1 MSEQNPYQPPAAN
14 IEMAVSPGQL
24 SGAKGVSVGR
34 GLSWYGEG
42 FDLFKQNPWI
52 WILNIVLF
60 FIIMSVMSVVPFVS
74 ILTSLLYP
82 VFVGGLIL
90 GCRDLDEG
98 NELNVS
104 HVFAGFQHRTGTLI
118 GLGAINMGLSI
129 LFVAVIFG
137 VMIAVGS
144 LDFEAMETGQ
154 MSDAQAM
161 SMALAVLVGMLFM
174 IPLIMLFWFAPTL
187 VVLNDDI
194 GIIEAMKLSFMG
206 CLKNIL
212 PFLIYGIVG
221 IILMVLATIPLAL
234 GWLILAP
241 VFLGTVYAG
250 YKDIYLE

>member
-14 IEMAVSPGQL
+14 IEMSAPVGQL
-24 SGAKGVSVGR
+24 SGAKGVAVGR

-118 GLGAINMGLSI
+118 GLGAINMVLSI
-129 LFVAVIFG
+129 LFVAIIFG
-137 VMIAVGS
+137 VMIAMGS
-144 LDFEAMETGQ
+144 LNFEAMETGQ
-154 MSDAQAM
+154 MSDEQALSM
-161 SMALAVLVGMLFM
+161 SLAVLIGMLFM
-174 IPLIMLFWFAPTL
+174 FHNINPYSSFLLVTVHGSVKLIDKYLLFGSGIGNAGAYEKEKNKKTSWECKMGEFH
-187 VVLNDDI
+187 VLI
-194 GIIEAMKLSFMG
+194 TTFPI
-206 CLKNIL
+206 C
-212 PFLIYGIVG
+212 
-221 IILMVLATIPLAL
+221 
-234 GWLILAP
+234 
-241 VFLGTVYAG
+241 
-250 YKDIYLE
+250 

>member
-1 MSEQNPYQPPAAN
+1 
-14 IEMAVSPGQL
+14 
-24 SGAKGVSVGR
+24 
-34 GLSWYGEG
+34 
-42 FDLFKQNPWI
+42 
-52 WILNIVLF
+52 
-60 FIIMSVMSVVPFVS
+60 MSVVPFVS

-104 HVFAGFQHRTGTLI
+104 HVFAGFQHRTGPLI

-129 LFVAVIFG
+129 LFVVVIFG
-137 VMIAVGS
+137 VMIAMGS
-144 LDFEAMETGQ
+144 FNFEAMETGQ

-161 SMALAVLVGMLFM
+161 NMALAVLVGMLFM

-187 VVLNDDI
+187 IVLNDEI

-221 IILMVLATIPLAL
+221 FVLMIVATIPLGL

-250 YKDIYLE
+250 YKDIFLE

>member
-14 IEMAVSPGQL
+14 IEMSAPVGQL
-24 SGAKGVSVGR
+24 SGAKGVAVGR

-118 GLGAINMGLSI
+118 GLGAINMVLSI
-129 LFVAVIFG
+129 LFVAIIFG
-137 VMIAVGS
+137 VMIAMGS
-144 LDFEAMETGQ
+144 LNFEAMETGQ
-154 MSDAQAM
+154 MSDEQALSM
-161 SMALAVLVGMLFM
+161 SLAVLIGMLFM
-174 IPLIMLFWFAPTL
+174 FPLIMLFWFAPTL
-187 VVLNDDI
+187 IVLNDEI

-221 IILMVLATIPLAL
+221 FILMIIATIPLGL
-234 GWLILAP
+234 GWLVLVP
-241 VFLGTVYAG
+241 VFLGTVYVS
-250 YKDIYLE
+250 YKDIFLK